1 MLLRSGIAV
10 AMAQAGSCS
19 SDWTPGL
26 RTAICHE
33 CSPKKQKQKKKEK
46 KVINE
51 YRMMRKDSSGYSQ
64 EEDTEVPVLA
74 QWVRNPSSTHED
86 AGSIPGLT
94 QWIKDP
100 ALP

>member
-1 MLLRSGIAV
+1 MSV
-10 AMAQAGSCS
+10 VWAGSCI
-19 SDWTPGL
+19 SDLTPSLG
-26 RTAICHE
+26 ISISCE

-74 QWVRNPSSTHED
+74 QWVRNP
-86 AGSIPGLT
+86 I
-94 QWIKDP
+94 
-100 ALP
+100 